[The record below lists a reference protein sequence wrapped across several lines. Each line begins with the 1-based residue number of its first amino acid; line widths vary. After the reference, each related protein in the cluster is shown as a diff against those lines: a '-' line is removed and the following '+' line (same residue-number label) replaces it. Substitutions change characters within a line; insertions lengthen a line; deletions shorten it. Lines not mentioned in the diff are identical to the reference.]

1 MKRVAFRVVIATA
14 LVGFGWIAG
23 QAAQPQADFEIAV
36 SSPNGSTTIT
46 CRRGCGLQFIRYAPQ
61 QGRSAAILHVRLPE
75 PRGTMRR
82 GGSGMAEVSRS
93 PDLYA
98 FRF

>member
-46 CRRGCGLQFIRYAPQ
+46 CRRGCGLQFIRYAPNKAEAQ
-61 QGRSAAILHVRLPE
+61 PSFTYDCQSPEGRCGGVVQGWLK
-75 PRGTMRR
+75 
-82 GGSGMAEVSRS
+82 
-93 PDLYA
+93 
-98 FRF
+98 